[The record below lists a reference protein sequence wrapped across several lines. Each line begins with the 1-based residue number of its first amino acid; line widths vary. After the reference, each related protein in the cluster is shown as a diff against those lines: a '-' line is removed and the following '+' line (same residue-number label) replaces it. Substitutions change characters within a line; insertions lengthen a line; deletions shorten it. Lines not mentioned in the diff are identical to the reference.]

1 MQDKKT
7 LEKLSRL
14 RRQLLQ
20 LRERLE
26 HVLAVA
32 LARTPLVKGNVYQI
46 ARRCGTP
53 HCRCTR
59 GQLHRSMVLRW
70 SENGR
75 RHLHSLPPA
84 QVAAIRE
91 KSEEYL
97 RFRRARAEVSV
108 ILKKLLAVLDQ
119 IQELRCEVLR

>member
-1 MQDKKT
+1 MHDKKT

-46 ARRCGTP
+46 ARRCVRPAAYAPLPLRARPTTP
-53 HCRCTR
+53 LHDADLERTR
-59 GQLHRSMVLRW
+59 PA
-70 SENGR
+70 
-75 RHLHSLPPA
+75 PPA
-84 QVAAIRE
+84 KAKL
-91 KSEEYL
+91 KSKITGL
-97 RFRRARAEVSV
+97 RSWA
-108 ILKKLLAVLDQ
+108 D
-119 IQELRCEVLR
+119 